1 MPWTSNNCTK
11 KGSLTK
17 KNIVNLI
24 KKWNLPKGT
33 IVKFENLMSFK
44 GKGRYIMHSFFVSI
58 N

>member
-44 GKGRYIMHSFFVSI
+44 GKGRYIMHSFFVEVK
-58 N
+58 